1 MKKLFK
7 RNQIIITALA
17 LMIAIAGYI
26 NYKDNLKKEDAKAVS
41 SQLHIDEVADGEIIS
56 NDVDPDP
63 ASLMDPGYEANL
75 EDADLAEMDYTDTDY
90 LPGEAVFTSGE
101 NMISSDV
108 IVNAKLS
115 REQVRATNKETLL
128 NIINNESLESAEK
141 ELAIVQMIHL
151 TEISERE
158 AAAELILEAK
168 GYTDCIVTI
177 TDEQADVVIN
187 ASQLS
192 DTQRVQIEDIVKRKA
207 NVEAGNITILSVA
220 N

>member
-101 NMISSDV
+101 NM